1 MYKNK
6 FIASIAF
13 LLMACL
19 TYGQQAISDKRTI
32 ETKIA
37 DLLAQMPATN
47 QDYLN
52 TLMTAMADFGEDGLV
67 KLAGMLTPSG
77 KENDTGVRYAMGG
90 FSKFVT
96 VAGQENNRLLCQRA
110 WCRALEA
117 AGDPEIKT
125 FLIAQIQQVGNADA
139 VPFLEK
145 YLVSDQLSDP
155 AARALATINTPGA
168 GKALMQAL
176 DKSQGTAQISVV
188 EALGDMGFSTA
199 LARITPLCTSQDI
212 NLKKVALYA
221 MAKIGSPQS
230 AKILYNAAK
239 ESGFTFEPAEATA
252 SYILWINRVATVDKS
267 LAEKQCIGLIKACS
281 AENLTHTRSAALSIL
296 VLTNGEK
303 ATPYLY
309 EAFKSDNRTYRM
321 AALNLSKQIQGAK
334 QTQGWIKQGGK
345 MTGQA
350 KADVITMLGDR
361 GDSAAFPFVRQTLS
375 DKEEVVRLAAIESVV
390 KLGQAEALPDLL
402 IALKKGSMAEV
413 SAIKTQLL
421 SFNGESMIPA
431 IAAAIPEM
439 PVGARIALIEVLA
452 SKRSGQY
459 LDLVYR
465 EAASAD
471 AGVRLAALK
480 ALSSLVS
487 EKDLDELYSLLPHA
501 KSQDEIVA
509 VQSALIVALQCLPE
523 EKQAPAVIPVFKSN
537 KGAERKAFYG
547 VFAGIGSTETL
558 KAVVDDF
565 NTSDADTKQAAIESL
580 AQWTKPNAIRELYQI
595 GIKPENAAYREPA
608 FNGGI
613 DLITQSGYTDDQK
626 LLLLRKFMDLA
637 VNSKEKGRILRETGT
652 CTTYTAL
659 KFAAGFLDDPE
670 LKQVAA
676 GATGAIALSDKSLY
690 GADIR
695 EILEKT
701 LNILQG
707 PESEYQKE
715 AIRKHLASM
724 PEGAGFVPLF
734 NGKDMAGWKGL
745 VENPIVRS
753 AMKPE
758 ALAKA
763 QVKADEVMRSGW
775 KVENGILVF
784 TGNGEN
790 LCTTKTYGDFEMI
803 VDFKI
808 TEKGDAGIYLRG
820 SPQVQIWDTSRRDAG
835 AQVGSGGL
843 YNNQVYE
850 RNPLLVADNP
860 IGEWNTFRIIM
871 LGERVTVWLNGIL
884 VVDNIIMEN
893 YWDRKIPIFPDEQIE
908 LQAHGTWVGYRDIYI
923 REIPRPEPYR
933 ISEQE
938 RTEGYEVLFD
948 GISMHQ
954 FTGNTK
960 DYVVEDGCI
969 AIYPKY
975 GGKGNLYTKAEYGD
989 FSFRFEFQL
998 TPGANNGIGI
1008 RTPVEGDAAYVGMEI
1023 QVLDNTADMYR
1034 NLKEY
1039 QYHGSVY
1046 GVIPAKREFL
1056 KRVGEWNEEEII
1068 AQGNHIRVIL
1078 NGTTIVDG
1086 DIAEA
1091 SRNGTADHNQHP
1103 GLKNTTGHIG
1113 FLGHGSEV
1121 KFRNLRI
1128 KDLTAKNRIALIVKA
1143 GKEDLRSLP

>member
-1 MYKNK
+1 MNKNK
-6 FIASIAF
+6 FIVSIAF
-13 LLMACL
+13 LLMSWVAF
-19 TYGQQAISDKRTI
+19 GQPVIRDNRTI

-47 QDYLN
+47 QAYLN

-67 KLAGMLTPSG
+67 QLAGMLTPSG
-77 KENDTGVRYAMGG
+77 KGNDTGVRFAMGG

-96 VAGQENNRLLCQRA
+96 VAGRENNRLLCQRA

-117 AGDPEIKT
+117 AEDPEIKA
-125 FLIAQIQQVGNADA
+125 FLIAQIQQVGNAEA

-155 AARALATINTPGA
+155 AARALATISTPEA
-168 GKALMQAL
+168 GNALLQAL
-176 DKSQGTAQISVV
+176 DNAQGTTQVNVV
-188 EALGDMGFSTA
+188 QALGDMGFSGA
-199 LARITPLCTSQDI
+199 LASITPLCSSPDI
-212 NLKKVALYA
+212 NLRKVALYA
-221 MAKIGSPQS
+221 LAKIGSPQS
-230 AKILYNAAK
+230 AKVMYNAAK
-239 ESGFTFEPAEATA
+239 GSGFTFEPATATA
-252 SYILWINRVATVDKS
+252 SYILWINRMSNVDKS
-267 LAEKQCIGLIKACS
+267 LAEKHCISLIKACS
-281 AENLTHTRSAALSIL
+281 AENQTQIRSAALSIL
-296 VLTNGEK
+296 VGTSGEK
-303 ATPYLY
+303 ATPWLY
-309 EAFKSDNRTYRM
+309 GAFKSNNRAYRM
-321 AALNLSKQIQGAK
+321 AALNLSKQLPGVK
-334 QTQGWIKQGGK
+334 QTQGWIKQGGNI
-345 MTGQA
+345 TGQA

-361 GDSAAFPFVRQTLS
+361 GDTEALPFVRQTLS

-390 KLGQAEALPDLL
+390 KLGQVAALPEL
-402 IALKKGSMAEV
+402 ITALKKGSMAEV

-421 SFNGESMIPA
+421 SFNGESMVPA
-431 IAAAIPEM
+431 IAVAIPEM
-439 PVGARIALIEVLA
+439 PANARIALIEVLA
-452 SKRSGQY
+452 SRRSEPY
-459 LDLVYR
+459 LDIIYR

-471 AGVRLAALK
+471 AGVRLAALN

-487 EKDLDELYSLLPHA
+487 EKDLDALYGLLLRVT
-501 KSQDEIVA
+501 SQDEIVA
-509 VQSALIVALQCLPE
+509 VQSALVVALNCLPK
-523 EKQAPAVIPVFKSN
+523 EKQTTAVIPVFKS
-537 KGAERKAFYG
+537 KTGAERKVFYG
-547 VFAGIGSTETL
+547 VLAGIGSTETL
-558 KAVVDDF
+558 KAVVDEF
-565 NTSDADTKQAAIESL
+565 NTPDADTKKAAIVAL
-580 AQWTKPNAIRELYQI
+580 GQWTNPNAISELYQI
-595 GIKPENAAYREPA
+595 GIKPENDAYRETA
-608 FNGGI
+608 FNAGI
-613 DLITQSGYTDDQK
+613 DLITRSGYTDDQK

-637 VNSKEKGRILRETGT
+637 VNSKEKGRILQETGT

-670 LKQVAA
+670 LKQIAA
-676 GATGAIALSDKSLY
+676 GAAGTIALSDKSLY

-695 EILEKT
+695 DILDKT
-701 LNILQG
+701 LDILQG
-707 PESEYQKE
+707 PESEYRKE

-724 PEGAGFVPLF
+724 PEGTGFVPLF
-734 NGKDMAGWKGL
+734 NGKDLTGWKGL
-745 VENPIVRS
+745 VENPIIR
-753 AMKPE
+753 AGMKPE

-790 LCTTKTYGDFEMI
+790 LCTTKKYGDFEMF

-843 YNNQVYE
+843 YNNEANE
-850 RNPLLVADNP
+850 RNPLHVADNP

-893 YWDRKIPIFPDEQIE
+893 YWDRNIPIFPDEQIE

-938 RTEGYEVLFD
+938 RAEGYEVLFD

-969 AIYPKY
+969 AIYPKN
-975 GGKGNLYTKAEYGD
+975 GGKGNLYTRSEYSD

-1008 RTPVEGDAAYVGMEI
+1008 RTPMEGDAAYVGMEI
-1023 QVLDNTADMYR
+1023 QVLDNTADIYR

-1046 GVIPAKREFL
+1046 GVLPAKREYL
-1056 KRVGEWNEEEII
+1056 KPVGEWNEEEII

-1091 SRNGTADHNQHP
+1091 SKNGTADHNLHP
-1103 GLKNTTGHIG
+1103 GLNNTTGHIG

-1121 KFRNLRI
+1121 RFRNLRI
-1128 KDLTAKNRIALIVKA
+1128 KDLTVK
-1143 GKEDLRSLP
+1143 K